1 MRILN
6 GGKAVSVKKSAL
18 ETHALAVVRRL
29 KKLYPEHVIPLHH
42 KNAWQLLCA
51 VILSAQCTDARVNTI
66 TPRLFKA
73 YPDVRALASAEPEDV
88 EKIIHSAG
96 FYHSKALSLI
106 ESSRRI
112 CEAFGGEVPQN
123 MEDLLSLRGVA
134 RKTANVMLG
143 DYFKKPAGI
152 VVDTHVKRL
161 AFRLGLTKQTDPVKV
176 EKDLTQIIPYEYWG
190 WIAIALILHGRQVC
204 NARKPACSACK
215 LAGLCPH
222 KGVKTSC

>member
-1 MRILN
+1 MP
-6 GGKAVSVKKSAL
+6 AKKTDVSAL
-18 ETHALAVVRRL
+18 LAALR
-29 KKLYPEHVIPLHH
+29 KLYPKHIIPLHH
-42 KNAWQLLCA
+42 QNAWQLLCA
-51 VILSAQCTDARVNTI
+51 VILSAQCTDARVNQI
-66 TPRLFKA
+66 TPHLFKK
-73 YPDVRALASAEPEDV
+73 YPTAHALAAADLKDV

-106 ESSRRI
+106 ESSKRI
-112 CEAFGGEVPQN
+112 CEVFGGEVPQN

-176 EKDLTQIIPYEYWG
+176 EKDLVKIIPYEYWG

-204 NARKPACSACK
+204 NARKPLCSQCK
-215 LAGLCPH
+215 MAPLCPQ
-222 KGVKTSC
+222 KGVKTAA

>member
-1 MRILN
+1 M
-6 GGKAVSVKKSAL
+6 VKKDFPV
-18 ETHALAVVRRL
+18 EPFL
-29 KKLYPEHVIPLHH
+29 KELKRLYPKHIIPLHH
-42 KNAWQLLCA
+42 KSAWELLCA

-66 TPRLFKA
+66 TPHLFKK
-73 YPDVRALASAEPEDV
+73 YPTVYDLAKANIKDV

-106 ESSRRI
+106 EMSKRI
-112 CEAFGGEVPQN
+112 RDVYGGEVPQH
-123 MEDLLSLRGVA
+123 MDDLLTLRGVA

-176 EKDLTQIIPYEYWG
+176 EKDLTKLIPYKYWG
-190 WIAIALILHGRQVC
+190 WVAIALILHGRTVC
-204 NARKPACSACK
+204 PARKPLCEKCTLAAYCSRAVLNNLK
-215 LAGLCPH
+215 
-222 KGVKTSC
+222 K

>member
-1 MRILN
+1 MP
-6 GGKAVSVKKSAL
+6 AKKTDVSAL
-18 ETHALAVVRRL
+18 LAALRT
-29 KKLYPEHVIPLHH
+29 LYPKHIIPLHH
-42 KNAWQLLCA
+42 QSAWQLLCA
-51 VILSAQCTDARVNTI
+51 VILSAQCTDARVNQI
-66 TPRLFKA
+66 TPHLFKK
-73 YPDVRALASAEPEDV
+73 YPTAHALAAADLKDV

-106 ESSRRI
+106 ESSKRI
-112 CEAFGGEVPQN
+112 CEVFGGEVPQN

-176 EKDLTQIIPYEYWG
+176 EKDLVKIIPYEYWG

-204 NARKPACSACK
+204 NARKPLCSQCK
-215 LAGLCPH
+215 MAPLCPQ
-222 KGVKTSC
+222 KGVKTVA

>member
-1 MRILN
+1 MP
-6 GGKAVSVKKSAL
+6 AKKTDVSAL
-18 ETHALAVVRRL
+18 LAALR
-29 KKLYPEHVIPLHH
+29 KLYPKHIIPLHH
-42 KNAWQLLCA
+42 QSAWQLLCA
-51 VILSAQCTDARVNTI
+51 VILSAQCTDARVNQI
-66 TPRLFKA
+66 TPHLFKK
-73 YPDVRALASAEPEDV
+73 YPTAHALAAADLKDV

-106 ESSRRI
+106 ESSKRI
-112 CEAFGGEVPQN
+112 CEVFGGEVPQN

-161 AFRLGLTKQTDPVKV
+161 AFRLGLTRQTDPVKV
-176 EKDLTQIIPYEYWG
+176 EKDLVKIIPYEYWG

-204 NARKPACSACK
+204 NARKPLCSQCK
-215 LAGLCPH
+215 LAPLCPQ
-222 KGVKTSC
+222 KGGKTVA